1 MRNLQKKN
9 TQGLSEGEKNMDST
23 ASVQGPATLLYGK
36 QRCLC
41 SFCPSVHLTEI
52 PAKTHVK
59 GGKKGG
65 LGVQLN
71 ELTVTFFF
79 LT

>member
-1 MRNLQKKN
+1 
-9 TQGLSEGEKNMDST
+9 MDSIRL
-23 ASVQGPATLLYGK
+23 VHGPATLLFGK
-36 QRCLC
+36 QRGLC
-41 SFCPSVHLTEI
+41 SFYPSVHQSEI

>member
-1 MRNLQKKN
+1 MGSITVQDLLLCCLATRGACVVSTLQCIRVRFQQKHM
-9 TQGLSEGEKNMDST
+9 L
-23 ASVQGPATLLYGK
+23 
-36 QRCLC
+36 R
-41 SFCPSVHLTEI
+41 
-52 PAKTHVK
+52 

-79 LT
+79 LA